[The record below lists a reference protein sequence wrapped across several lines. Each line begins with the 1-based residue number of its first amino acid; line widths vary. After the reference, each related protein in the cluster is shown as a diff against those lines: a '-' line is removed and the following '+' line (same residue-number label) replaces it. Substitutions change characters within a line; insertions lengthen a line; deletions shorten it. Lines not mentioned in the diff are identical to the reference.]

1 MNRKM
6 KNQAGFTLVELMI
19 TIAVA
24 IILLGV
30 GIPLFDTM
38 LANNRAV
45 TQSNMFVTAL
55 NLARSEAISKNITT
69 TICSD
74 ADGNP
79 ATFGCGDHE
88 DWTNGWFV
96 FNDLDQDGARD
107 NDEPVIK
114 VWEAMERDTDIL
126 YTASDASTDGFIRF
140 NSLGE
145 KVGTA
150 VLSFRMTQVD
160 GSANITTSS
169 RPRCIYL
176 NAIGQVRTAQI
187 PNNPSDTVGDK
198 GSAASAAIC
207 P

>member
-1 MNRKM
+1 M
-6 KNQAGFTLVELMI
+6 KNQAGFTLIELMV
-19 TIAVA
+19 TVAVA
-24 IILLGV
+24 VILLGV

-38 LANNRAV
+38 MANNRAV

-55 NLARSEAISKNITT
+55 NLARTEAISKNITT

-79 ATFGCGDHE
+79 ATFVCGNQNN
-88 DWTNGWFV
+88 WTNGWFI
-96 FNDLDQDGARD
+96 FNDEDRDGVRD
-107 NDEPVIK
+107 NTETVIK
-114 VWEAMERDTDIL
+114 IWEAMEPGTDIL

-160 GSANITTSS
+160 SSANITTSS

-176 NAIGQVRTAQI
+176 NAIGQVRSAQI